1 MRGNEDVL
9 AKYDEVVAM
18 GEELARRAKK
28 SGCVEPSLNTWSH
41 KLVVHVCSDLTID
54 SLNTWLGGLSF
65 QATWSG
71 FSYWRLGSSLGL

>member
-41 KLVVHVCSDLTID
+41 KLVVCSDLTID